1 MNSELLIKLGLTKS
15 QAQTYIALVRGGE
28 LSPAQLAKQTG
39 ESRTAAY
46 AALDKLV
53 EIDLASENQE
63 SKTKRYVA
71 ASPAELE
78 RFIEQQRKQLSDNF
92 DELQANMP
100 QLLTYYYSFK
110 AEPGIKFY
118 QGEKALIEV
127 YKDQLRSKEDVYL
140 VRTPADEEHFGRQ
153 LYHYMK
159 LRAQQ
164 GQKAYIIAP
173 ELPGTREYS
182 ERNDKELKREVSWVP
197 AKSYTAPVEI
207 SIYGNKV
214 SFISFGDELLATI
227 IDSPQIAEAMRQ
239 VFTLA
244 KNN

>member
-15 QAQTYIALVRGGE
+15 QAKTYITLVRGGK
-28 LSPAQLAKQTG
+28 LTPSQLAKQTG

-46 AALDKLV
+46 AALDVLV
-53 EIDLASENQE
+53 GLGLATEDES
-63 SKTKRYVA
+63 SKTKCYEP
-71 ASPAELE
+71 ASPAALE
-78 RFIEQQRKQLSDNF
+78 RFIELQRRELSDNF
-92 DELQANMP
+92 EELQANMP
-100 QLLTYYYSFK
+100 QLLTYYYSFRP
-110 AEPGIKFY
+110 EPGVKFY

-127 YKDQLRSKEDVYL
+127 YKDQLRSKQDVYL
-140 VRTPADEEHFGRQ
+140 VRTPADEEHFGHQ

-164 GQKAYIIAP
+164 GQKAYVIAP
-173 ELPGTREYS
+173 DFPSAKEYS
-182 ERNDKELKREVSWVP
+182 ARNDKELKREMTWIP

-239 VFTLA
+239 VFDLA
-244 KNN
+244 KS